1 MDGGSGNEGK
11 RVGKPYLGR
20 LAGSIT
26 WGKSGKGPE
35 WVPVLCLSFIIR
47 PLTEL
52 RKTGVGG
59 AGLGMSMVLG
69 KVKLSC
75 LWGVYQ
81 IATSI
86 WCPRGRFLARNQ
98 NPEIMSFW
106 VDEMQSNETVKEG
119 CIEWKKTTNLSQ
131 NLETHQYLRG
141 KKKPEVFYHSIIFY
155 HKMSYLKQYV
165 VGQGFR
171 HGLTRASAC
180 RSHRIAVKVWT
191 REGWS
196 HLRLSWGITLA
207 ESDTCLILLC
217 SRVLAASCFLPANNW
232 APQFPEWCWLEPPS
246 APRSCPW
253 VLALWTPPTHPARK
267 RISWL
272 DASHIPCHTSVLC
285 WWEASHES
293 QRGGYCTRVELM
305 GPPSVFTR
313 K

>member
-141 KKKPEVFYHSIIFY
+141 KKNLKFSITV
-155 HKMSYLKQYV
+155 SYFTTKWVTWSNMLWV
-165 VGQGFR
+165 RGSGTAWL
-171 HGLTRASAC
+171 GLLLADLTELQSRCGPGRAGLIWGSAG
-180 RSHRIAVKVWT
+180 
-191 REGWS
+191 E
-196 HLRLSWGITLA
+196 
-207 ESDTCLILLC
+207 
-217 SRVLAASCFLPANNW
+217 LP
-232 APQFPEWCWLEPPS
+232 
-246 APRSCPW
+246 
-253 VLALWTPPTHPARK
+253 
-267 RISWL
+267 
-272 DASHIPCHTSVLC
+272 
-285 WWEASHES
+285 
-293 QRGGYCTRVELM
+293 
-305 GPPSVFTR
+305 
-313 K
+313 